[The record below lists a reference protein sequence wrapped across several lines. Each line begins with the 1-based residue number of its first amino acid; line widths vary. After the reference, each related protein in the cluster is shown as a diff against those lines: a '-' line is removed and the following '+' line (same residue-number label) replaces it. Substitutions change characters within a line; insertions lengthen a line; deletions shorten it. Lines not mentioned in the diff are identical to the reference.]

1 MKIVSRI
8 APTPNGE
15 IHWGNLMN
23 FVLTWSYVKQNGGEL
38 ILRFD
43 DIDSD
48 RCLPQYAQNI
58 RDILSYI
65 ELDFDR
71 ELSRQI
77 LRKHEYFN
85 LLNKLPHYVCN
96 CSRQDIMNRT
106 GDHYY
111 DGYCRNKN
119 NIFDKGKSS
128 FRFLA
133 HKESLDFVIWRK
145 EDLPA
150 YQLTSIKDDLD
161 LGVNVVVRGEDLIE
175 STLMQQQMLKSLNVE
190 PIRFIHHRL
199 ITNADGVKL
208 SKSRN
213 DGDLMSYVQSNKPPS
228 QIFKQLAFL
237 MGLDVDKYSCLNDF
251 LSLKLDDFLV

>member
-1 MKIVSRI
+1 MKIISRI

-23 FVLTWSYVKQNGGEL
+23 FVLTWSYVKQNDGEL

-77 LRKHEYFN
+77 LRKEEYFN

-111 DGYCRNKN
+111 DGYCRNKK

-133 HKESLDFVIWRK
+133 
-145 EDLPA
+145 
-150 YQLTSIKDDLD
+150 
-161 LGVNVVVRGEDLIE
+161 
-175 STLMQQQMLKSLNVE
+175 
-190 PIRFIHHRL
+190 
-199 ITNADGVKL
+199 
-208 SKSRN
+208 
-213 DGDLMSYVQSNKPPS
+213 NK
-228 QIFKQLAFL
+228 
-237 MGLDVDKYSCLNDF
+237 
-251 LSLKLDDFLV
+251 